1 MQYTPNTEGQ
11 VAEMLAALGL
21 SSLDDLFADIP
32 EDIPFPR
39 FRGDMSGKTE
49 PEVRA
54 RLESLARGNWSADDA
69 PIFLGAGCYDH
80 YIPAAVDYLLQRSE
94 FATSYTPYQPEISQG
109 ILQGIFEYQTL
120 ICRLTGMAVANA
132 SLYCGGSA
140 LAAACRIAADT
151 VKKPK
156 ILLPASLHPEYAQIV
171 KSAGIAG
178 FYETVEVPIAEK
190 PSASVQS
197 GVVDLNAFENL
208 LGDDVAAVVIPYP
221 NFYGALE
228 PVGSLI
234 EQIRAKTKALVIM
247 SVDPFSLAMLKPPGE
262 WGADIAVGDA
272 QSLGNRMSFGGPH
285 LGFMAVTDKLLR
297 KIPGRLVG
305 QTVDDRGNRSFVLTL
320 QAREQHIR
328 REKANS
334 NICSNQAL
342 CALATVMY
350 LAFVGPAGLK
360 QAAAISHR
368 LTCYAQE
375 KFRRAGLRIR
385 YTAPVF
391 QEFAVCVD
399 KPAKANEFILDNG
412 MIGGYE
418 LPDALLFAFTE
429 KRTAEEVDKLVDV
442 MSQYA
447 FSARKGSAKGAKGA
461 RGRDRK

>member
-1 MQYTPNTEGQ
+1 MQYTPNTESQ
-11 VAEMLAALGL
+11 AAEMLAELGL
-21 SSLDDLFADIP
+21 SSLGDLFTDIP
-32 EDIPFPR
+32 ESIRRKCVLDETP
-39 FRGDMSGKTE
+39 GETE
-49 PEVRA
+49 PSVRA
-54 RLESLARGNWSADDA
+54 RLEQLAQDNWSAGDA
-69 PIFLGAGCYDH
+69 PVFLGAGCYDH
-80 YIPAAVDYLLQRSE
+80 YIPAAADYLLQRSE

-140 LAAACRIAADT
+140 LSSACRIAAET
-151 VKKPK
+151 VKKRK
-156 ILLPASLHPEYAQIV
+156 ILLPASLHPEYAEIV

-178 FYETVEVPIAEK
+178 FYETVEVPVAE
-190 PSASVQS
+190 SASAGSPS
-197 GVVDLNAFENL
+197 GVIDLAAFESL
-208 LGDDVAAVVIPYP
+208 LDSDVAAALIPYP

-228 PVGSLI
+228 PVGELVRLV
-234 EQIRAKTKALVIM
+234 RAKTNALVVM
-247 SVDPFSLAMLKPPGE
+247 SVDPFSLAMLKSPGE

-285 LGFMAVTDKLLR
+285 LGFMAVTEKLLR

-305 QTVDDRGNRSFVLTL
+305 QSVDDRGNRCFVLTL

-342 CALATVMY
+342 CALATAMY
-350 LAFVGPAGLK
+350 LTFIGPAGLK
-360 QAAAISHR
+360 QAAAISHK

-375 KFRRAGLRIR
+375 KFRRAGFKIR

-399 KPAKANEFILDNG
+399 NPAEANEFLLENG
-412 MIGGYE
+412 IIGGDE
-418 LPDALLFAFTE
+418 LPGALLFAFTE
-429 KRTAEEVDKLVDV
+429 KRTAEEVDELVEA
-442 MSQYA
+442 MSKYA
-447 FSARKGSAKGAKGA
+447 FPAEKESAEGEEQE
-461 RGRDRK
+461 